1 MGIQNKEGALYFATG
16 VDNTGLYS
24 GKREAIGII
33 KAMAG
38 EITSFDVFGGLGI
51 SAGIAFAQAAKSAY
65 DFEKQFQQSMK
76 EVATLSS
83 GIKGN
88 LTNFM
93 NQVVDVTREVP
104 VLAND
109 AAKALYQIVSAGHDG
124 ADAMNILKVSAKAA
138 IGGVTDTATA
148 ADAVTTIL
156 NAYKMNASEAGKISD
171 QLFTT
176 VKLGKTSFGELG
188 KSIAQAAPV
197 AAAYGVEIDQ
207 VLAAVATL
215 TKQGT
220 PTAQAMTQIR
230 AAIVGVSK
238 YLGDGAYNGRT
249 FQEALELV
257 RQKAAGSESKLRE
270 MIPEM
275 EAVNGLLGLTGQN
288 AQEAA
293 GHLDEVGNSAGAAEA
308 AFQEMAS
315 SAQNQV
321 QLLQNN
327 IVAALRPMGKAILK
341 EVSDIA
347 SSFNEAFK
355 NGDVERSMKTLGDIV
370 VILTGAFVGYKGS
383 IIATTAAKAAYHT
396 ITTWI
401 TKQKSIEAANL
412 VLTKGLYAAEAT
424 MIAKNTGMHV
434 LLTNALKAQI
444 TTSLKAT
451 AALLTNPYVL
461 AAAAVATL
469 GYSIYKYATRVTQA
483 EEIQRKYNE
492 SLAEAQK
499 KADDEKKH
507 LEDLIAILDDESSS
521 NTKRLDAMNEIK
533 ENYPSL
539 FQKYIDEKGHVKDL
553 IGLWKEYNEIKGAE
567 ATQQHKDDL
576 QNINALIDKK
586 RNEKKNLTQD
596 ENYGYRSGLIDD
608 QLEGLYKIR
617 RQAEK
622 KVEKDN
628 LLQWQQDLKGRTDQQ
643 IQWELEEAKRLQETL
658 DKHPSLKKQ
667 GVRIT
672 QGTNK
677 ASIDEEQLKHRI
689 SVLTGEQSARSNSVI
704 AGTSKGN
711 EDMSS
716 LTKKIREA
724 EASVASLR
732 KQSQAGLIDTKKVD
746 DAVTGLE
753 TLKKQYKTMTGN
765 DYGSTSL
772 LNSVSEQQEK
782 IKQLMNANSL
792 ENQRQSEDL
801 ENKLTQSKIDVMAK
815 GFKKEQAQRELN
827 NKIEI
832 QNVKRQK
839 EDYILAYIQS
849 QKELFDA
856 QEELRAK
863 ENKNYKKK
871 TFDSSS
877 VTVDSSA
884 YDGMIEN
891 ITQRQAN
898 DEKAYNNELLSVYQD
913 YTDQRLAIEKKF
925 NDDIALL
932 EEQRK
937 VAEKSGDT
945 KQVEKIDRAKTQ
957 ATKEKGKALMGA
969 DYEQLKKSPEYIRA
983 FENLKKTSSETLSSL
998 LSQLENAKQV
1008 AAEVLSP
1015 DELREYTSTIQDVM
1029 DELDS
1034 RNPFK
1039 ALADK
1044 KKKLAEAE
1052 EELARAKKNLEAVQ
1066 SGEKVVKSIS
1076 YNKDTDKIEKTYW
1089 STAEAL
1095 KEYNKAKDKSV
1106 GLDAEVHEAE
1116 RKVDDVMGEL
1126 FDSIKNLGSAIGG
1139 EAGEI
1144 IGVIGDIG
1152 QFALMAMHGVESAS
1166 ETASTAI
1173 QTVEKASVILAIIS
1187 AAIQI
1192 ATKIASLFNSTDYMA
1207 EFRKEMEKLNH
1218 ELELAKLNAE
1228 ISADENNIFGDDLW
1242 KNAIKNVELAN
1253 EAFLKYNNTLDLISN
1268 RKKNTGFMGL
1278 VSEIKGI
1285 KNSYDS
1291 LGQSIA
1297 DMQIK
1302 VQHKTLFRSAKYKS
1316 LKDAVPELFNADG
1329 SVNQAALEKFIGSDT
1344 FKKLSEENQRYL
1356 QEMSDYWTAYQ
1367 EAVEQVKDYLT
1378 DIFGDL
1384 GNTMSDALVD
1394 AFTNGTD
1401 AAKVFTDSVS
1411 EMLEKLAKQMVY
1423 SVTLGTLMEN
1433 AQNEMLDIMKDTSL
1447 SEEEKFKKMAGVLDG
1462 FVDKA
1467 VDEQDRANQLLEVLK
1482 QSAADKGFDIFT
1494 SESADSAK
1502 ENLDSFVSSMQSAFT
1517 SLEVTAKDVS
1527 DNIYDYFR
1535 QAMINA
1541 LYEKEY
1547 KGKME
1552 ALYKTFEDLSADG
1565 LSESDMAQLGSQ
1577 VDQYIEQMMKG
1588 VEDINNLFSDKL
1600 KDNEDLQSFVDSVKS
1615 AMSSIEATAEDV
1627 TDNIFEY
1634 IRQQMVEK
1642 MFADTFQPQIEEF
1655 YKRVQEAMS
1664 DGSITDAEKDA
1675 LRSEAEKL
1683 ANDIVAAK
1691 DILSDTLGITGNNLK
1706 KELEEEFKSF
1716 SDGVLNSLYDAEVTA
1731 TAVSKN
1737 IADSM
1742 RKELIEAMYIE
1753 QYEPR
1758 IKAIWEKWKE
1768 YSADGLVTDEER
1780 ANIKNDIDELSKEAA
1795 DAAKEI
1801 SDAWKDTGEEVAK
1814 AFDSFSD
1821 SIKSVLYNAEA
1832 TAEDVANNI
1841 YEYMRKALVDSMFV
1855 EQVQPQIKAW
1865 YDKYTEFMADGA
1877 IDSVERG
1884 VLDEM
1889 LKEIQDAGVEIVDAA
1904 NKLFPSLDTGA
1915 QKRAEEAAQEA
1926 ENAKNAAEQEWESFS
1941 DDILNSLYDIEAT
1954 AEDISDNMGEYMRK
1968 ALIKAMYVNNFKPQM
1983 QKWYDEWQKAMGDDD
1998 LSSEEKQTL
2007 DAMKQS
2013 MIDDMKKEV
2022 DAINQ
2027 FFGTMYF
2034 QEASS
2039 KGFETISQDTG
2050 DEISGRLTGVYE
2062 SSERIRIESA
2072 ITNDWL
2078 ATIYSVMESQGI
2090 RQNEP
2095 FFMPTNVTTSVQE
2108 QTVIGMQGDMLKRL
2122 EDIYKFNAEF
2132 YDEYSDM
2139 MLSVIDHLDS
2149 IHKNTNSLPRIEM
2162 MLKEIK
2168 QYSKALAGK

>member
-1 MGIQNKEGALYFATG
+1 MSLVGNWNATKIIKFTILISIYILRINDMGIQNRDGALYFATG

-24 GKREAIGII
+24 GRREAIGII

-38 EITSFDVFGGLGI
+38 EITSFDVFGGIGI
-51 SAGIAFAQAAKSAY
+51 SAGIAFAQAAKGAY

-83 GIKGN
+83 GIKGS
-88 LTNFM
+88 LTDYM
-93 NQVVDVTREVP
+93 NQVIEVTREVP
-104 VLAND
+104 ILAND

-124 ADAMNILKVSAKAA
+124 ADGMKILEVSAKAA

-148 ADAVTTIL
+148 ADGITTLL
-156 NAYKMNASEAGKISD
+156 NAYKLDVSQAEKISN

-188 KSIAQAAPV
+188 QSIAQAAPV

-249 FQEALELV
+249 FQEALEMV
-257 RQKAAGSESKLRE
+257 RQKAGGSEAKLRE

-293 GHLDEVGNSAGAAEA
+293 GHLEEMQNATGAAEA

-315 SAQNQV
+315 SAQNQL

-327 IVAALRPMGKAILK
+327 VTAFLRPMGESILK
-341 EVSDIA
+341 EVSGIA
-347 SSFNEAFK
+347 SSFNEAFA
-355 NGDVERSMKTLGDIV
+355 NGNVERSMKTLGDIIV
-370 VILTGAFVGYKGS
+370 AVTSAMIGYKGS
-383 IIATTAAKAAYHT
+383 IIAVSAVKKLYASLLEMERYEMLLYRKAVEAGTISENVLTASQVKGIATRKAI
-396 ITTWI
+396 ITTI
-401 TKQKSIEAANL
+401 KL
-412 VLTKGLYAAEAT
+412 
-424 MIAKNTGMHV
+424 H
-434 LLTNALKAQI
+434 
-444 TTSLKAT
+444 T
-451 AALLTNPYVL
+451 AALKRNIAALTTNPYVL
-461 AAAAVATL
+461 AAAAVAAL
-469 GYSIYKYATRVTQA
+469 GYTIYKVVTYQSDMEKMQSKLNNAMKEA
-483 EEIQRKYNE
+483 ERSSLSEQRELVRLKGELDGLTKGTDEYNTVKDKIVKGFSKYYSGLADEIEKVGLTEAAYNKLTEAINKSFGARQYEKFASEQQEALSNTMADNLEKIQKRLIGRLGDEAGSKIFAKIRDSIIKGTLSFGKY
-492 SLAEAQK
+492 SLLDIQGLDSETKAALDQISGAADKKWKQNHELEGYIRNIILANQMTDELDK
-499 KADDEKKH
+499 KARERFGVDD
-507 LEDLIAILDDESSS
+507 
-521 NTKRLDAMNEIK
+521 NTYKTGNSKSGSDKDKEVEK
-533 ENYPSL
+533 EN
-539 FQKYIDEKGHVKDL
+539 E
-553 IGLWKEYNEIKGAE
+553 
-567 ATQQHKDDL
+567 
-576 QNINALIDKK
+576 NI
-586 RNEKKNLTQD
+586 
-596 ENYGYRSGLIDD
+596 
-608 QLEGLYKIR
+608 
-617 RQAEK
+617 
-622 KVEKDN
+622 
-628 LLQWQQDLKGRTDQQ
+628 
-643 IQWELEEAKRLQETL
+643 
-658 DKHPSLKKQ
+658 
-667 GVRIT
+667 
-672 QGTNK
+672 
-677 ASIDEEQLKHRI
+677 
-689 SVLTGEQSARSNSVI
+689 
-704 AGTSKGN
+704 
-711 EDMSS
+711 SS

-792 ENQRQSEDL
+792 ESQRQSEDL
-801 ENKLTQSKIDVMAK
+801 ENKLAQSKIDVMAK
-815 GFKKEQAQRELN
+815 GFKKEQAQRDLN

-832 QNVKRQK
+832 QNFKRQK
-839 EDYILAYIQS
+839 EDYIRAEIQAQKEIFDAKEDLKAKQSKGYVKKIFDASTVNVDEIIAAWDKIVAHTETKQGLDEWQEREDAMNKYLMEYGTFS
-849 QKELFDA
+849 QKKAAIDKKFQDDINKETTLGAKNALQKQWNEAVSSLKVDKLKQEINWEMVFGDLSNASKESLDKIKKQLKEFRESQEYQSMDIDQKKIIDESLNKIQTTLIDKGGLLGGLPEQLDALRIA
-856 QEELRAK
+856 QEELIKAQ
-863 ENKNYKKK
+863 EEYNDALKNGTESEQEAALIKKNNAEK
-871 TFDSSS
+871 GVQNAQTNVSQSAEKATSNVATLANVITDLGSNSQMSLSQVGQLAGTLADTFSESGKKIGGIIGAVFSALDSIGEQGIDGFLGNIFDSIFNAAYGAWD
-877 VTVDSSA
+877 TVFGWTGLDFGGES
-884 YDGMIEN
+884 DPQLQKDIEN
-891 ITQRQAN
+891 LTQSNQDLEMAIDNLADKMESTSVVESTEVYNQQKSNLEQQMRNTQEMMRRSAEAYSN
-898 DEKAYNNELLSVYQD
+898 GFLGMGGSHSSNKKINNAMSSSDWARISGVVGHTVNNASDFWNLTSEQMAKVALEATDLYTKIKNSADDGYRDAAQYMDSYISYYKELEELQNAYYEKLTSTSFDSVKDNFRTSLLEMKDSTEAFAEDFEEVMQ
-913 YTDQRLAIEKKF
+913 
-925 NDDIALL
+925 NALL
-932 EEQRK
+932 EIMMTG
-937 VAEKSGDT
+937 V
-945 KQVEKIDRAKTQ
+945 
-957 ATKEKGKALMGA
+957 
-969 DYEQLKKSPEYIRA
+969 Y
-983 FENLKKTSSETLSSL
+983 
-998 LSQLENAKQV
+998 
-1008 AAEVLSP
+1008 
-1015 DELREYTSTIQDVM
+1015 
-1029 DELDS
+1029 
-1034 RNPFK
+1034 
-1039 ALADK
+1039 DK
-1044 KKKLAEAE
+1044 KLQEWYANFAKSVESDKKLTPE
-1052 EELARAKKNLEAVQ
+1052 
-1066 SGEKVVKSIS
+1066 
-1076 YNKDTDKIEKTYW
+1076 
-1089 STAEAL
+1089 
-1095 KEYNKAKDKSV
+1095 
-1106 GLDAEVHEAE
+1106 
-1116 RKVDDVMGEL
+1116 
-1126 FDSIKNLGSAIGG
+1126 
-1139 EAGEI
+1139 
-1144 IGVIGDIG
+1144 
-1152 QFALMAMHGVESAS
+1152 
-1166 ETASTAI
+1166 
-1173 QTVEKASVILAIIS
+1173 
-1187 AAIQI
+1187 
-1192 ATKIASLFNSTDYMA
+1192 
-1207 EFRKEMEKLNH
+1207 EMEASK
-1218 ELELAKLNAE
+1218 
-1228 ISADENNIFGDDLW
+1228 
-1242 KNAIKNVELAN
+1242 
-1253 EAFLKYNNTLDLISN
+1253 
-1268 RKKNTGFMGL
+1268 
-1278 VSEIKGI
+1278 
-1285 KNSYDS
+1285 
-1291 LGQSIA
+1291 Q
-1297 DMQIK
+1297 
-1302 VQHKTLFRSAKYKS
+1302 
-1316 LKDAVPELFNADG
+1316 
-1329 SVNQAALEKFIGSDT
+1329 
-1344 FKKLSEENQRYL
+1344 
-1356 QEMSDYWTAYQ
+1356 
-1367 EAVEQVKDYLT
+1367 DYL
-1378 DIFGDL
+1378 DIVEEAKAEWENYQKMFGW
-1384 GNTMSDALVD
+1384 SD
-1394 AFTNGTD
+1394 
-1401 AAKVFTDSVS
+1401 S
-1411 EMLEKLAKQMVY
+1411 
-1423 SVTLGTLMEN
+1423 
-1433 AQNEMLDIMKDTSL
+1433 TS
-1447 SEEEKFKKMAGVLDG
+1447 
-1462 FVDKA
+1462 
-1467 VDEQDRANQLLEVLK
+1467 
-1482 QSAADKGFDIFT
+1482 
-1494 SESADSAK
+1494 DSA
-1502 ENLDSFVSSMQSAFT
+1502 NDSLDSFISQMEN
-1517 SLEVTAKDVS
+1517 SLNSLDVTAKDIS
-1527 DNIYDYFR
+1527 NNIYDYFR

-1547 KGKME
+1547 KDKME
-1552 ALYKTFEDLSADG
+1552 ELYKTFEDLSADG

-1588 VEDINNLFSDKL
+1588 VEDVNNLFADKL
-1600 KDNEDLQSFVDSVKS
+1600 KDNEDLQSFVDNVKS
-1615 AMSSIEATAEDV
+1615 AISSIEATAEDV

-1655 YKRVQEAMS
+1655 YKKVQDAMS
-1664 DGSITDAEKDA
+1664 DGDIADAEKDA

-1691 DILSDTLGITGNNLK
+1691 DILADTLGITSNNLK

-1716 SDGVLNSLYDAEVTA
+1716 SDGVLNSLYDAEVTV

-1889 LKEIQDAGVEIVDAA
+1889 LKEIQDAGIEIVDAA

-2027 FFGTMYF
+2027 FFGTMYS

-2039 KGFETISQDTG
+2039 KRFETISQDTG

-2062 SSERIRIESA
+2062 SSERIRLESA

-2078 ATIYSVMESQGI
+2078 ATIYSVIESQGI

-2095 FFMPTNVTTSVQE
+2095 FFVSTNVATSVQE

-2149 IHKNTNSLPRIEM
+2149 IHKNTNSLPRIET

>member
-83 GIKGN
+83 GIKGS
-88 LTNFM
+88 LTDFM

-138 IGGVTDTATA
+138 VGGVTDTATA

-156 NAYKMNASEAGKISD
+156 NAYKMNASEAGKVSD

-434 LLTNALKAQI
+434 LLTNALKAQVVA
-444 TTSLKAT
+444 SLKAT
-451 AALLTNPYVL
+451 ASLLTNPYIL
-461 AAAAVATL
+461 AATAIAAL
-469 GYSIYKYATRVTQA
+469 GYGIYTYVTRVTEA
-483 EEIQRKYNE
+483 ERIQNKYNE

-499 KADDEKKH
+499 KADEEKKH
-507 LEDLIAILDDESSS
+507 LEDLITVLDDESSS
-521 NTKRLDAMNEIK
+521 NAKRLDVMNEIK

-539 FQKYIDEKGHVKDL
+539 FQKYIDEKGHIRDL
-553 IGLWKEYNEIKGAE
+553 IGLWKEYNETKSAE

-576 QNINALIDKK
+576 QNINERINKK
-586 RNEKKNLTQD
+586 LEEKKKGTSSSMVTPSAFNTRI
-596 ENYGYRSGLIDD
+596 ENE
-608 QLEGLYKIR
+608 LEGLYKIR

-658 DKHPSLKKQ
+658 DKYPSLKKQ

-689 SVLTGEQSARSNSVI
+689 SVLTGEQSARSNSVT

-753 TLKKQYKTMTGN
+753 TLKKQYKTMTGK

-801 ENKLTQSKIDVMAK
+801 ENKLAQSKIDVMAK

-877 VTVDSSA
+877 VAVDSSA

-925 NDDIALL
+925 NDDIAIL

-937 VAEKSGDT
+937 AAEKSGDT
-945 KQVEKIDRAKTQ
+945 KQVEKIDRAKAQ

-969 DYEQLKKSPEYIRA
+969 DYEQLKKTPEYIRA
-983 FENLKKTSSETLSSL
+983 FENLKETSSETLSSL
-998 LSQLENAKQV
+998 LSQLENAKQT

-1015 DELREYTSTIQDVM
+1015 DELREYTSTIQDIM
-1029 DELDS
+1029 NELDE
-1034 RNPFK
+1034 RNPFQ
-1039 ALADK
+1039 ALADRK
-1044 KKKLAEAE
+1044 RELAEAE
-1052 EELARAKKNLEAVQ
+1052 EELARAKKNLETVQ
-1066 SGEKVVKSIS
+1066 SGGKIVKSTS
-1076 YNKDTDKIEKTYW
+1076 YNKETDKIEKTYL
-1089 STAEAL
+1089 SSAEAL
-1095 KEYNKAKDKSV
+1095 KEYNEAKDKSV
-1106 GLDAEVHEAE
+1106 KAGAKVEVAEK
-1116 RKVDDVMGEL
+1116 KVTDVM
-1126 FDSIKNLGSAIGG
+1126 FDLSGAIKDVGASIGG
-1139 EAGEI
+1139 SAGEI
-1144 IGVIGDIG
+1144 ISLIGDIG
-1152 QFALMAMHGVESAS
+1152 EFAMTAMNGV
-1166 ETASTAI
+1166 ETASQTTATAI
-1173 QTVEKASVILAIIS
+1173 KAVESASVILAIIS

-1192 ATKIASLFNSTDYMA
+1192 ATKVASLFSSDEEEKRRKYIEQLNAIADIYSRIIDKQRESIKFGYGFAAIEAAKKAMEDLNKQTEQYRKIAEVSGQEKGGGALSYKYWDEYRKILEKYNINGGASKLTGVDTSGLASLTSKQLEAIRNEYKEIWTALPEEQRKALEAIIDAEEEGKDIIEEWKEAITGITYDSFYTDFIDMLSDMDTSAEDMAKNFGEYLKKSIIAAMVAKEFQKDIDNLYEMWVAAGGENSDRGIEITEDEAREIQREQERITEAMLKRR
-1207 EFRKEMEKLNH
+1207 EEMEKIYGW
-1218 ELELAKLNAE
+1218 E
-1228 ISADENNIFGDDLW
+1228 S
-1242 KNAIKNVELAN
+1242 
-1253 EAFLKYNNTLDLISN
+1253 S
-1268 RKKNTGFMGL
+1268 
-1278 VSEIKGI
+1278 S
-1285 KNSYDS
+1285 
-1291 LGQSIA
+1291 QS
-1297 DMQIK
+1297 
-1302 VQHKTLFRSAKYKS
+1302 
-1316 LKDAVPELFNADG
+1316 
-1329 SVNQAALEKFIGSDT
+1329 
-1344 FKKLSEENQRYL
+1344 
-1356 QEMSDYWTAYQ
+1356 
-1367 EAVEQVKDYLT
+1367 
-1378 DIFGDL
+1378 
-1384 GNTMSDALVD
+1384 
-1394 AFTNGTD
+1394 
-1401 AAKVFTDSVS
+1401 
-1411 EMLEKLAKQMVY
+1411 
-1423 SVTLGTLMEN
+1423 
-1433 AQNEMLDIMKDTSL
+1433 
-1447 SEEEKFKKMAGVLDG
+1447 
-1462 FVDKA
+1462 
-1467 VDEQDRANQLLEVLK
+1467 
-1482 QSAADKGFDIFT
+1482 SAA
-1494 SESADSAK
+1494 
-1502 ENLDSFVSSMQSAFT
+1502 DSFVSDMQSAFT
-1517 SLEVTAKDVS
+1517 SLDATAKDVS

-1547 KGKME
+1547 KSKME
-1552 ALYKTFEDLSADG
+1552 ELYKTFEDLSANG
-1565 LSESDMAQLGSQ
+1565 LSESDMAQLGFQ

-1588 VEDINNLFSDKL
+1588 VEDVNSLFADKL
-1600 KDNEDLQSFVDSVKS
+1600 KDNEDLQSFVDNVKS

-1655 YKRVQEAMS
+1655 YKKVQEAMS
-1664 DGSITDAEKDA
+1664 DGDITDSERDA
-1675 LRSEAEKL
+1675 LRTEAEKL

-1691 DILSDTLGITGNNLK
+1691 DILADTLGITGNNLK

-1737 IADSM
+1737 IAESM

-2013 MIDDMKKEV
+2013 MVDDMKKEV

-2027 FFGTMYF
+2027 FFGTMYS
-2034 QEASS
+2034 QQASS
-2039 KGFETISQDTG
+2039 KGYETISQDAG

-2095 FFMPTNVTTSVQE
+2095 FFVSTNVTTSVQE

>member
-83 GIKGN
+83 GIKGS
-88 LTNFM
+88 LTDFM

-156 NAYKMNASEAGKISD
+156 NAYKMNASEAGKVSD

-412 VLTKGLYAAEAT
+412 VLTKGLYAANAT

-711 EDMSS
+711 EDISS

-801 ENKLTQSKIDVMAK
+801 ENKLAQSKIDVMAK

-877 VTVDSSA
+877 VSVDSSA
-884 YDGMIEN
+884 YGGMIEN

-945 KQVEKIDRAKTQ
+945 KQVEKIDRAKAQ
-957 ATKEKGKALMGA
+957 AIKEKGKSLMAL
-969 DYEQLKKSPEYIRA
+969 DYEQLKKSPEYVRA
-983 FENLKKTSSETLSSL
+983 FENLKETSSETLSSL
-998 LSQLENAKQV
+998 LSQLENAKQT

-1015 DELREYTSTIQDVM
+1015 DELREYTSTIQDIM
-1029 DELDS
+1029 NELDE
-1034 RNPFK
+1034 RNPFQ
-1039 ALADK
+1039 ALADRK
-1044 KKKLAEAE
+1044 RELAEAE
-1052 EELARAKKNLEAVQ
+1052 EDLARAKKNLETVQ
-1066 SGEKVVKSIS
+1066 SGGKVVKSTY
-1076 YNKDTDKIEKTYW
+1076 YNKETDKIEKTYL
-1089 STAEAL
+1089 SSAEAL
-1095 KEYNKAKDKSV
+1095 KEYNEAKDKSV
-1106 GLDAEVHEAE
+1106 KAGAKVEVAEK
-1116 RKVDDVMGEL
+1116 KVTDVM
-1126 FDSIKNLGSAIGG
+1126 FDLSGAIKDVGASIGG
-1139 EAGEI
+1139 SAGEI
-1144 IGVIGDIG
+1144 ISLIGDIG
-1152 QFALMAMHGVESAS
+1152 EFAMTAMNGV
-1166 ETASTAI
+1166 ETASQTTATAI
-1173 QTVEKASVILAIIS
+1173 KAVESASVILAIIS

-1192 ATKIASLFNSTDYMA
+1192 ATKIASLFSSDEEEKRRKYIEQLNAIADIYSRIIDKQRESIKFGYGFAAIEAAKKAMEDLNKQTEQYRKIAEVAGKERGGGALSYKYWDEYRKILEKYNINGGASKLTGVDTSGLASLTSKQLEAIRNEYKEIWTALPEEQRKALEAIIDAEEEGKDIIEEWKEAITGISYDSFYTDFIDMLSDMDTSAEDMAKNFGEYLKKSIIAAMVAKEFQKDIDNLYEMWVAAGGENSDRGIEITEDEAREIQREQERITEAMLKRR
-1207 EFRKEMEKLNH
+1207 EEMEKIYGW
-1218 ELELAKLNAE
+1218 E
-1228 ISADENNIFGDDLW
+1228 S
-1242 KNAIKNVELAN
+1242 
-1253 EAFLKYNNTLDLISN
+1253 S
-1268 RKKNTGFMGL
+1268 
-1278 VSEIKGI
+1278 S
-1285 KNSYDS
+1285 
-1291 LGQSIA
+1291 QS
-1297 DMQIK
+1297 
-1302 VQHKTLFRSAKYKS
+1302 
-1316 LKDAVPELFNADG
+1316 
-1329 SVNQAALEKFIGSDT
+1329 
-1344 FKKLSEENQRYL
+1344 
-1356 QEMSDYWTAYQ
+1356 
-1367 EAVEQVKDYLT
+1367 
-1378 DIFGDL
+1378 
-1384 GNTMSDALVD
+1384 
-1394 AFTNGTD
+1394 
-1401 AAKVFTDSVS
+1401 
-1411 EMLEKLAKQMVY
+1411 
-1423 SVTLGTLMEN
+1423 
-1433 AQNEMLDIMKDTSL
+1433 
-1447 SEEEKFKKMAGVLDG
+1447 
-1462 FVDKA
+1462 
-1467 VDEQDRANQLLEVLK
+1467 
-1482 QSAADKGFDIFT
+1482 SAA
-1494 SESADSAK
+1494 
-1502 ENLDSFVSSMQSAFT
+1502 DSFVSDMQSAFT

-1547 KGKME
+1547 KSKME
-1552 ALYKTFEDLSADG
+1552 ELYKTFEDLSADG

-1588 VEDINNLFSDKL
+1588 VEDVNSLFADKL

-1655 YKRVQEAMS
+1655 YKKVQEAMS
-1664 DGSITDAEKDA
+1664 DGDITDSERDA
-1675 LRSEAEKL
+1675 LRTEAEKL

-1737 IADSM
+1737 IAESM

-2027 FFGTMYF
+2027 FFGTMY
-2034 QEASS
+2034 S
-2039 KGFETISQDTG
+2039 
-2050 DEISGRLTGVYE
+2050 
-2062 SSERIRIESA
+2062 
-2072 ITNDWL
+2072 
-2078 ATIYSVMESQGI
+2078 
-2090 RQNEP
+2090 
-2095 FFMPTNVTTSVQE
+2095 
-2108 QTVIGMQGDMLKRL
+2108 
-2122 EDIYKFNAEF
+2122 
-2132 YDEYSDM
+2132 
-2139 MLSVIDHLDS
+2139 
-2149 IHKNTNSLPRIEM
+2149 
-2162 MLKEIK
+2162 
-2168 QYSKALAGK
+2168 

>member
-1 MGIQNKEGALYFATG
+1 MGIQNRDGALYFATG

-24 GKREAIGII
+24 GRREAIGII

-38 EITSFDVFGGLGI
+38 EITSFDVFGGIGI
-51 SAGIAFAQAAKSAY
+51 SAGIAFAQAAKGAY

-83 GIKGN
+83 GIKGS
-88 LTNFM
+88 LTDYM
-93 NQVVDVTREVP
+93 NQVIEVTREVP
-104 VLAND
+104 ILAND

-124 ADAMNILKVSAKAA
+124 ADGMKILEVSAKAA

-148 ADAVTTIL
+148 ADGITTLL
-156 NAYKMNASEAGKISD
+156 NAYKLDVSQAEKISN

-188 KSIAQAAPV
+188 QSIAQAAPV

-249 FQEALELV
+249 FQEALEMV
-257 RQKAAGSESKLRE
+257 RQKAGGSEAKLRE

-293 GHLDEVGNSAGAAEA
+293 GHLEEMQNATGAAEA

-315 SAQNQV
+315 SAQNQL

-327 IVAALRPMGKAILK
+327 VTAFLRPMGESILK
-341 EVSDIA
+341 EVSGIA
-347 SSFNEAFK
+347 SSFNEAFA
-355 NGDVERSMKTLGDIV
+355 NGNVERSMKTLGDIIV
-370 VILTGAFVGYKGS
+370 AVTSAMIGYKGS
-383 IIATTAAKAAYHT
+383 IIAVSAVKKLYASLLEMERYEMLLYRKAVEAGTIYENVLTASQVKGIATRKAI
-396 ITTWI
+396 ITTI
-401 TKQKSIEAANL
+401 KL
-412 VLTKGLYAAEAT
+412 
-424 MIAKNTGMHV
+424 H
-434 LLTNALKAQI
+434 
-444 TTSLKAT
+444 T
-451 AALLTNPYVL
+451 AALKRNIAALTTNPYVL
-461 AAAAVATL
+461 AATAVAAL

-492 SLAEAQK
+492 SLADAQK
-499 KADDEKKH
+499 KADDEKAH
-507 LEDLIAILDDESSS
+507 LEELIAVLNDESSS
-521 NTKRLDAMNEIK
+521 NTKRLDAMNEIRD
-533 ENYPSL
+533 NYPSL
-539 FQKYIDEKGHVKDL
+539 FQKYMDEKGHVKDL

-658 DKHPSLKKQ
+658 DKYPSLKKQ

-689 SVLTGEQSARSNSVI
+689 SVLTGEQSVRGNSV
-704 AGTSKGN
+704 TVSTNKEN
-711 EDMSS
+711 ENISS

-753 TLKKQYKTMTGN
+753 TLKKQYKTMTGK

-792 ENQRQSEDL
+792 ESQRQSEDL
-801 ENKLTQSKIDVMAK
+801 ENKLAQSKIDVMAK
-815 GFKKEQAQRELN
+815 GFKKEQAQRDLN

-839 EDYILAYIQS
+839 EDYIRAEIQAQKEIFDAKEDLKAKQSKGYVKKIFDASTVNVDEIIAAWDKIVAHTETKQGLDEWQEREDAMNKYLMEYGTFS
-849 QKELFDA
+849 QKKAAIDKKFQDDINKETTLGAKNALQKQWNEAVSSLKVDKLKQEINWEMVFGDLSNASKESLDKIKKQLKEFRESQEYQSMDIDQKKIIDESLNKIQTTLIDKGGLLGGLPEQLDALRIA
-856 QEELRAK
+856 QEELIKAQ
-863 ENKNYKKK
+863 EEYNDALKNGTESEQEAALIKKNNAEK
-871 TFDSSS
+871 GVQNAQTNVSQSAEKATSNVATLANVITDLGSNSQMSLSQVGQLAGTLADTFSESGKKIGGIIGAVFSALDSIGEQGIDGFLGNIFDSIFNAAYGAWD
-877 VTVDSSA
+877 TVFGWTGLDFGGES
-884 YDGMIEN
+884 DPQLQKDIEN
-891 ITQRQAN
+891 LTQSNQDLEMAIDNLADKMESTSVVESTEVYNQQKSNLEQQMRNTQEMMRRSAEAYSN
-898 DEKAYNNELLSVYQD
+898 GFLGMGGSHSSNKKINNAMSSSDWARISGVVGHTVNNASDFWNLTSEQMAKVALEATDLYTKIKNSADDGYRDAAQYMDSYISYYKELEELQNAYYEKLTSTSFDSVKDNFRTSLLEMKDSTEAFAEDFEEVMQ
-913 YTDQRLAIEKKF
+913 
-925 NDDIALL
+925 NALL
-932 EEQRK
+932 EIMMTG
-937 VAEKSGDT
+937 V
-945 KQVEKIDRAKTQ
+945 
-957 ATKEKGKALMGA
+957 
-969 DYEQLKKSPEYIRA
+969 Y
-983 FENLKKTSSETLSSL
+983 
-998 LSQLENAKQV
+998 
-1008 AAEVLSP
+1008 
-1015 DELREYTSTIQDVM
+1015 
-1029 DELDS
+1029 
-1034 RNPFK
+1034 
-1039 ALADK
+1039 DK
-1044 KKKLAEAE
+1044 KLQEWYANFAKSVESDKKLTPE
-1052 EELARAKKNLEAVQ
+1052 
-1066 SGEKVVKSIS
+1066 
-1076 YNKDTDKIEKTYW
+1076 
-1089 STAEAL
+1089 
-1095 KEYNKAKDKSV
+1095 
-1106 GLDAEVHEAE
+1106 
-1116 RKVDDVMGEL
+1116 
-1126 FDSIKNLGSAIGG
+1126 
-1139 EAGEI
+1139 
-1144 IGVIGDIG
+1144 
-1152 QFALMAMHGVESAS
+1152 
-1166 ETASTAI
+1166 
-1173 QTVEKASVILAIIS
+1173 
-1187 AAIQI
+1187 
-1192 ATKIASLFNSTDYMA
+1192 
-1207 EFRKEMEKLNH
+1207 EMEASK
-1218 ELELAKLNAE
+1218 
-1228 ISADENNIFGDDLW
+1228 
-1242 KNAIKNVELAN
+1242 
-1253 EAFLKYNNTLDLISN
+1253 
-1268 RKKNTGFMGL
+1268 
-1278 VSEIKGI
+1278 
-1285 KNSYDS
+1285 
-1291 LGQSIA
+1291 Q
-1297 DMQIK
+1297 
-1302 VQHKTLFRSAKYKS
+1302 
-1316 LKDAVPELFNADG
+1316 
-1329 SVNQAALEKFIGSDT
+1329 
-1344 FKKLSEENQRYL
+1344 
-1356 QEMSDYWTAYQ
+1356 
-1367 EAVEQVKDYLT
+1367 DYL
-1378 DIFGDL
+1378 DIVEEAKAEWENYQKMFGW
-1384 GNTMSDALVD
+1384 SD
-1394 AFTNGTD
+1394 
-1401 AAKVFTDSVS
+1401 S
-1411 EMLEKLAKQMVY
+1411 
-1423 SVTLGTLMEN
+1423 
-1433 AQNEMLDIMKDTSL
+1433 TS
-1447 SEEEKFKKMAGVLDG
+1447 
-1462 FVDKA
+1462 
-1467 VDEQDRANQLLEVLK
+1467 
-1482 QSAADKGFDIFT
+1482 
-1494 SESADSAK
+1494 DSA
-1502 ENLDSFVSSMQSAFT
+1502 NDSLDSFISQMEN
-1517 SLEVTAKDVS
+1517 SLNSLDVTAKDIS
-1527 DNIYDYFR
+1527 NNIYDYFR

-1547 KGKME
+1547 KDKME
-1552 ALYKTFEDLSADG
+1552 ELYKTFEDLSADG

-1588 VEDINNLFSDKL
+1588 VEDVNNLFADKL
-1600 KDNEDLQSFVDSVKS
+1600 KDNEDLQSFVDNVKS
-1615 AMSSIEATAEDV
+1615 AISSIEATAEDV

-1655 YKRVQEAMS
+1655 YKKVQDAMS
-1664 DGSITDAEKDA
+1664 DGDIADAEKDA

-1691 DILSDTLGITGNNLK
+1691 DILADTLGITSNNLK

-1716 SDGVLNSLYDAEVTA
+1716 SDGVLNSLYDAEVTV

-1889 LKEIQDAGVEIVDAA
+1889 LKEIQDAGIEIVDAA

-1926 ENAKNAAEQEWESFS
+1926 ENAKNAAEQEWEFFS

-2027 FFGTMYF
+2027 FFGTMYS

-2039 KGFETISQDTG
+2039 KRFETISQDTG

-2062 SSERIRIESA
+2062 SSERIRLESA
-2072 ITNDWL
+2072 ITNNWL
-2078 ATIYSVMESQGI
+2078 ATIYSVIESQGI

-2095 FFMPTNVTTSVQE
+2095 FFVSTNVATSVQE

-2149 IHKNTNSLPRIEM
+2149 IHKNTNSLPRIET

>member
-1 MGIQNKEGALYFATG
+1 MGIQNRDGALYFATG

-24 GKREAIGII
+24 GRREAIGII

-38 EITSFDVFGGLGI
+38 EITSFDVFGGIGI
-51 SAGIAFAQAAKSAY
+51 SAGIAFAQAAKGAY

-83 GIKGN
+83 GIKGS
-88 LTNFM
+88 LTDYM
-93 NQVVDVTREVP
+93 NQVIEVTREVP
-104 VLAND
+104 ILAND

-124 ADAMNILKVSAKAA
+124 ADGMKILEVSAKAA

-148 ADAVTTIL
+148 ADGITTLL
-156 NAYKMNASEAGKISD
+156 NAYKLDVSQAEKISD

-188 KSIAQAAPV
+188 QSIAQAAPV

-249 FQEALELV
+249 FQEALEMV
-257 RQKAAGSESKLRE
+257 RQKAGGSEAKLRE

-293 GHLDEVGNSAGAAEA
+293 GHLEEMQDATGAAEE
-308 AFQEMAS
+308 AFKEMAS
-315 SAQNQV
+315 SAQNQL

-327 IVAALRPMGKAILK
+327 VTAFLRPMGESILK
-341 EVSDIA
+341 EVSGIA
-347 SSFNEAFK
+347 SSFNEAFA
-355 NGDVERSMKTLGDIV
+355 NGNVERSMKTLGDIIV
-370 VILTGAFVGYKGS
+370 AVTIAMIGYKGS
-383 IIATTAAKAAYHT
+383 IIAISAVKKLYASLLEMERYEMLLYRKAVEAGTISENVLTASQIKGMATRKAI
-396 ITTWI
+396 ITTI
-401 TKQKSIEAANL
+401 KL
-412 VLTKGLYAAEAT
+412 
-424 MIAKNTGMHV
+424 H
-434 LLTNALKAQI
+434 
-444 TTSLKAT
+444 T
-451 AALLTNPYVL
+451 AALKRNIAALTTNPYVL
-461 AAAAVATL
+461 AAAAVAAL

-492 SLAEAQK
+492 SLADAQK
-499 KADDEKKH
+499 KADDEKAH
-507 LEDLIAILDDESSS
+507 LEELIAVLNDESSS
-521 NTKRLDAMNEIK
+521 NTKRLDAMNEIRD
-533 ENYPSL
+533 NYPSL
-539 FQKYIDEKGHVKDL
+539 FQKYMDEKGHVKDL

-658 DKHPSLKKQ
+658 DKYPSLKKQ

-689 SVLTGEQSARSNSVI
+689 SVLTGEQSVRGNSV
-704 AGTSKGN
+704 TVSTNKEN
-711 EDMSS
+711 ENISS

-753 TLKKQYKTMTGN
+753 TLKKQYKTMTGK

-792 ENQRQSEDL
+792 ESQRQSEDL
-801 ENKLTQSKIDVMAK
+801 ENKLAQSKIDVMAK
-815 GFKKEQAQRELN
+815 GFKKEQAQRDLN

-839 EDYILAYIQS
+839 EDYIRAEIQAQKEIFDAKEDLKAKQSKGYVKKIFDASTVNVDEIIAAWDKIVAHTETKQGLDEWQEREDAMNKYLMEYGTFS
-849 QKELFDA
+849 QKKAAIDKKFQDDINKETTLGAKNALQKQWNEAVSSLKVDKLKQEINWEMVFGDLSNASKESLDKIKKQLKEFRESQEYQSMDIDQKKIIDESLNKIQTTLIDKGGLLGGLPEQLDALRIA
-856 QEELRAK
+856 QEELIKAQ
-863 ENKNYKKK
+863 EEYNDALKNGTESEQEAALIKKNNAEK
-871 TFDSSS
+871 GVQNAQTNVSQSAEKATSNVATLANVITDLGSNSQMSLSQVGQLAGTLADTFSESGKKIGGIIGAVFSALDSIGEQGIDGFLGNIFDSIFNAAYGAWD
-877 VTVDSSA
+877 TVFGWTGLDFGGES
-884 YDGMIEN
+884 DPQLQKDIEN
-891 ITQRQAN
+891 LTQSNQDLEMAIDNLADKMESTSVVESTEVYNQQKSNLEQQMRNTQEMMRRSAEAYSN
-898 DEKAYNNELLSVYQD
+898 GFLGMGGSHSSNKKINNAMSSSDWARISGVVGHTVNNASDFWNLTSEQMAKVALEATDLYTKIKNSADDGYRDAAQYMDSYISYYKELEELQNAYYEKLTSTSFDSVKDNFRTSLLEMKDSTEAFAEDFEEVMQ
-913 YTDQRLAIEKKF
+913 
-925 NDDIALL
+925 NALL
-932 EEQRK
+932 EIMMTG
-937 VAEKSGDT
+937 V
-945 KQVEKIDRAKTQ
+945 
-957 ATKEKGKALMGA
+957 
-969 DYEQLKKSPEYIRA
+969 Y
-983 FENLKKTSSETLSSL
+983 
-998 LSQLENAKQV
+998 
-1008 AAEVLSP
+1008 
-1015 DELREYTSTIQDVM
+1015 
-1029 DELDS
+1029 
-1034 RNPFK
+1034 
-1039 ALADK
+1039 DK
-1044 KKKLAEAE
+1044 KLQEWYANFAKSVESDKKLTPE
-1052 EELARAKKNLEAVQ
+1052 
-1066 SGEKVVKSIS
+1066 
-1076 YNKDTDKIEKTYW
+1076 
-1089 STAEAL
+1089 
-1095 KEYNKAKDKSV
+1095 
-1106 GLDAEVHEAE
+1106 
-1116 RKVDDVMGEL
+1116 
-1126 FDSIKNLGSAIGG
+1126 
-1139 EAGEI
+1139 
-1144 IGVIGDIG
+1144 
-1152 QFALMAMHGVESAS
+1152 
-1166 ETASTAI
+1166 
-1173 QTVEKASVILAIIS
+1173 
-1187 AAIQI
+1187 
-1192 ATKIASLFNSTDYMA
+1192 
-1207 EFRKEMEKLNH
+1207 EMEASK
-1218 ELELAKLNAE
+1218 
-1228 ISADENNIFGDDLW
+1228 
-1242 KNAIKNVELAN
+1242 
-1253 EAFLKYNNTLDLISN
+1253 
-1268 RKKNTGFMGL
+1268 
-1278 VSEIKGI
+1278 
-1285 KNSYDS
+1285 
-1291 LGQSIA
+1291 Q
-1297 DMQIK
+1297 
-1302 VQHKTLFRSAKYKS
+1302 
-1316 LKDAVPELFNADG
+1316 
-1329 SVNQAALEKFIGSDT
+1329 
-1344 FKKLSEENQRYL
+1344 
-1356 QEMSDYWTAYQ
+1356 
-1367 EAVEQVKDYLT
+1367 DYL
-1378 DIFGDL
+1378 DIVEEAKAEWENYQKMFGW
-1384 GNTMSDALVD
+1384 SD
-1394 AFTNGTD
+1394 
-1401 AAKVFTDSVS
+1401 S
-1411 EMLEKLAKQMVY
+1411 
-1423 SVTLGTLMEN
+1423 
-1433 AQNEMLDIMKDTSL
+1433 TS
-1447 SEEEKFKKMAGVLDG
+1447 
-1462 FVDKA
+1462 
-1467 VDEQDRANQLLEVLK
+1467 
-1482 QSAADKGFDIFT
+1482 
-1494 SESADSAK
+1494 DSA
-1502 ENLDSFVSSMQSAFT
+1502 NDSLDSFISQMEN
-1517 SLEVTAKDVS
+1517 SLNSLDVTAKDIS
-1527 DNIYDYFR
+1527 NNIYDYFR

-1547 KGKME
+1547 KDKME
-1552 ALYKTFEDLSADG
+1552 ELYKTFEDLSADG

-1588 VEDINNLFSDKL
+1588 VEDVNNLFADKL
-1600 KDNEDLQSFVDSVKS
+1600 KDNEDLQSFVDNVKS
-1615 AMSSIEATAEDV
+1615 AISSIEATAEDV

-1655 YKRVQEAMS
+1655 YKKVQDAMS
-1664 DGSITDAEKDA
+1664 DGDIADAEKDA

-1691 DILSDTLGITGNNLK
+1691 DILADTLGITSNNLK

-1716 SDGVLNSLYDAEVTA
+1716 SDGVLNSLYDAEVTV

-1889 LKEIQDAGVEIVDAA
+1889 LKEIQDAGIEIVDAA

-1983 QKWYDEWQKAMGDDD
+1983 QKWYDEWRKAMGDDD

-2007 DAMKQS
+2007 DVMKQS

-2027 FFGTMYF
+2027 FFGTMYS

-2039 KGFETISQDTG
+2039 KRFETISQDTG

-2062 SSERIRIESA
+2062 SSERIRLESA

-2078 ATIYSVMESQGI
+2078 ATIYSVIESQGI

-2095 FFMPTNVTTSVQE
+2095 FFVSTNVATSVQE

-2149 IHKNTNSLPRIEM
+2149 IHKNTNSLPRIET

>member
-1 MGIQNKEGALYFATG
+1 MGIQNRDGALYFATG

-24 GKREAIGII
+24 GRREAIGII

-38 EITSFDVFGGLGI
+38 EITSFDVFGGIGI
-51 SAGIAFAQAAKSAY
+51 SAGIAFAQAAKGAY

-83 GIKGN
+83 GIKGS
-88 LTNFM
+88 LTDYM
-93 NQVVDVTREVP
+93 NQVIEVTREVP
-104 VLAND
+104 ILAND

-124 ADAMNILKVSAKAA
+124 ADGMKILEVSAKAA

-148 ADAVTTIL
+148 ADGITTLL
-156 NAYKMNASEAGKISD
+156 NAYKLDVSQAEKISD

-188 KSIAQAAPV
+188 QSIAQAAPV

-249 FQEALELV
+249 FQEALEMV
-257 RQKAAGSESKLRE
+257 RQKAGGSEAKLRE

-293 GHLDEVGNSAGAAEA
+293 GHLEEMQDATGAAEE
-308 AFQEMAS
+308 AFKEMAS
-315 SAQNQV
+315 SAQNQL

-327 IVAALRPMGKAILK
+327 VTAFLRPMGESILK
-341 EVSDIA
+341 EVSGIA
-347 SSFNEAFK
+347 SSFNEAFA
-355 NGDVERSMKTLGDIV
+355 NGNVERSMKTLGDIIV
-370 VILTGAFVGYKGS
+370 AVTSAMIGYKGS
-383 IIATTAAKAAYHT
+383 IIAISAVKKLYASLLEMERYEMLLYRKAVEAGTISENVLTASQIKGMATRKAI
-396 ITTWI
+396 ITTI
-401 TKQKSIEAANL
+401 KL
-412 VLTKGLYAAEAT
+412 
-424 MIAKNTGMHV
+424 H
-434 LLTNALKAQI
+434 
-444 TTSLKAT
+444 T
-451 AALLTNPYVL
+451 AALKRNIAALTTNPYVL
-461 AAAAVATL
+461 AAAAVAAL

-492 SLAEAQK
+492 SLADAQK
-499 KADDEKKH
+499 KADDEKAH
-507 LEDLIAILDDESSS
+507 LEELIAVLNDESSS
-521 NTKRLDAMNEIK
+521 NTKRLDAMNEIRD
-533 ENYPSL
+533 NYPSL
-539 FQKYIDEKGHVKDL
+539 FQKYMDEKGHVKDL

-658 DKHPSLKKQ
+658 DKYPSLKKQ

-689 SVLTGEQSARSNSVI
+689 SVLTGEQSVRGNSV
-704 AGTSKGN
+704 TVSTNKEN
-711 EDMSS
+711 ENISS

-753 TLKKQYKTMTGN
+753 TLKKQYKTMTGK

-792 ENQRQSEDL
+792 ESQRQSEDL
-801 ENKLTQSKIDVMAK
+801 ENKLAQSKIDVMAK
-815 GFKKEQAQRELN
+815 GFKKEQAQRDLN

-839 EDYILAYIQS
+839 EDYIRAEIQAQKEIFDAKEDLKAKQSKGYVKKIFDASTVNVDEIIAAWDKIVAHTETKQGLDEWQEREDAMNKYLMEYGTFS
-849 QKELFDA
+849 QKKAAIDKKFQDDINKETTLGAKNALQKQWNEAVSSLKVDKLKQEINWEMVFGDLSNASKESLDKIKKQLKEFRESQEYQSMDIDQKKIIDESLNKIQTTLIDKGGLLGGLPEQLDALRIA
-856 QEELRAK
+856 QEELIKAQ
-863 ENKNYKKK
+863 EEYNDALKNGTESEQEAALIKKNNAEK
-871 TFDSSS
+871 GVQNAQTNVSQSAEKATSNVATLANVITDLGSNSQMSLSQVGQLAGTLADTFSESGKKIGGIIGAVFSALDSIGEQGIDGFLGNIFDSIFNAAYGAWD
-877 VTVDSSA
+877 TVFGWTGLDFGGES
-884 YDGMIEN
+884 DPQLQKDIEN
-891 ITQRQAN
+891 LTQSNQDLEMAIDNLADKMESTSVVESTEVYNQQKSNLEQQMRNTQEMMRRSAEAYSN
-898 DEKAYNNELLSVYQD
+898 GFLGMGGSHSSNKKINNAMSSSDWARISGVVGHTVNNASDFWNLTSEQMAKVALEATDLYTKIKNSADDGYRDAAQYMDSYISYYKELEELQNAYYEKLTSTSFDSVKDNFRTSLLEMKDSTEAFAEDFEEVMQ
-913 YTDQRLAIEKKF
+913 
-925 NDDIALL
+925 NALL
-932 EEQRK
+932 EIMMTG
-937 VAEKSGDT
+937 V
-945 KQVEKIDRAKTQ
+945 
-957 ATKEKGKALMGA
+957 
-969 DYEQLKKSPEYIRA
+969 Y
-983 FENLKKTSSETLSSL
+983 
-998 LSQLENAKQV
+998 
-1008 AAEVLSP
+1008 
-1015 DELREYTSTIQDVM
+1015 
-1029 DELDS
+1029 
-1034 RNPFK
+1034 
-1039 ALADK
+1039 DK
-1044 KKKLAEAE
+1044 KLQEWYANFAKSVESDKKLTPE
-1052 EELARAKKNLEAVQ
+1052 
-1066 SGEKVVKSIS
+1066 
-1076 YNKDTDKIEKTYW
+1076 
-1089 STAEAL
+1089 
-1095 KEYNKAKDKSV
+1095 
-1106 GLDAEVHEAE
+1106 
-1116 RKVDDVMGEL
+1116 
-1126 FDSIKNLGSAIGG
+1126 
-1139 EAGEI
+1139 
-1144 IGVIGDIG
+1144 
-1152 QFALMAMHGVESAS
+1152 
-1166 ETASTAI
+1166 
-1173 QTVEKASVILAIIS
+1173 
-1187 AAIQI
+1187 
-1192 ATKIASLFNSTDYMA
+1192 
-1207 EFRKEMEKLNH
+1207 EMEASK
-1218 ELELAKLNAE
+1218 
-1228 ISADENNIFGDDLW
+1228 
-1242 KNAIKNVELAN
+1242 
-1253 EAFLKYNNTLDLISN
+1253 
-1268 RKKNTGFMGL
+1268 
-1278 VSEIKGI
+1278 
-1285 KNSYDS
+1285 
-1291 LGQSIA
+1291 Q
-1297 DMQIK
+1297 
-1302 VQHKTLFRSAKYKS
+1302 
-1316 LKDAVPELFNADG
+1316 
-1329 SVNQAALEKFIGSDT
+1329 
-1344 FKKLSEENQRYL
+1344 
-1356 QEMSDYWTAYQ
+1356 
-1367 EAVEQVKDYLT
+1367 DYL
-1378 DIFGDL
+1378 DIVEEAKAEWENYQKMFGW
-1384 GNTMSDALVD
+1384 SD
-1394 AFTNGTD
+1394 
-1401 AAKVFTDSVS
+1401 S
-1411 EMLEKLAKQMVY
+1411 
-1423 SVTLGTLMEN
+1423 
-1433 AQNEMLDIMKDTSL
+1433 TS
-1447 SEEEKFKKMAGVLDG
+1447 
-1462 FVDKA
+1462 
-1467 VDEQDRANQLLEVLK
+1467 
-1482 QSAADKGFDIFT
+1482 
-1494 SESADSAK
+1494 DSA
-1502 ENLDSFVSSMQSAFT
+1502 NDSLDSFISQMEN
-1517 SLEVTAKDVS
+1517 SLNSLDVTAKDIS
-1527 DNIYDYFR
+1527 NNIYDYFR

-1547 KGKME
+1547 KDKME
-1552 ALYKTFEDLSADG
+1552 ELYKTFEDLSADG

-1588 VEDINNLFSDKL
+1588 VEDVNNLFADKL
-1600 KDNEDLQSFVDSVKS
+1600 KDNEDLQSFVDNVKS
-1615 AMSSIEATAEDV
+1615 AISSIEATAEDV

-1655 YKRVQEAMS
+1655 YKKVQDAMS
-1664 DGSITDAEKDA
+1664 DGDIADAEKDA

-1691 DILSDTLGITGNNLK
+1691 DILADTLGITSNNLK

-1716 SDGVLNSLYDAEVTA
+1716 SDGVLNSLYDAEVTV

-1889 LKEIQDAGVEIVDAA
+1889 LKEIQDAGIEIVDAA

-2027 FFGTMYF
+2027 FFGTMYS

-2039 KGFETISQDTG
+2039 KRFETISQDTG

-2062 SSERIRIESA
+2062 SSERIRLESA

-2078 ATIYSVMESQGI
+2078 ATIYSVIESQGI

-2095 FFMPTNVTTSVQE
+2095 FFVSTNVATSVQE

-2149 IHKNTNSLPRIEM
+2149 IHKNTNSLPRIET